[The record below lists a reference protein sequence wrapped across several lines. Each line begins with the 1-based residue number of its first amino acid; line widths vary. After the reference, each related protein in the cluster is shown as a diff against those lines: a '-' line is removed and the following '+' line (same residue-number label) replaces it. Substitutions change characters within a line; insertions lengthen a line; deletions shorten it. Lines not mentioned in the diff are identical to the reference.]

1 MHNGILYDMFKFIID
16 IVPIIAYTN
25 QEVIV
30 MYLSTKQIA
39 ERWDISDRRIRI
51 LCIQGKIEGA
61 IKKGRSWRIPE
72 NAQKPIDNRLKI
84 SNNIPQEFN
93 EAFTRIEN
101 KKALLN
107 KKRPLTKG
115 EVERLQEE
123 FLIDYTYNSNAI
135 EGNTLTLKETEAVLK
150 GNVTIGGK
158 PLKDH
163 LEAIG
168 HKEAFYYVL
177 RLLEDKTAFSE
188 RIIKQI
194 HSLVL
199 SDKPADKGVYRRI
212 PVRIMGADH
221 VPPEPWQVPIMMKTL
236 IAEYK
241 EKQNIHTIERVAI
254 FHLKFE
260 SIHPFIDGNGRC
272 GRLLINFDLIK
283 NGYPNINI
291 KFTDRLKYY
300 NCFTEYHVNKTF
312 IPMVNLITSYVEEM
326 LDKYLSILN
335 FSK

>member
-1 MHNGILYDMFKFIID
+1 
-16 IVPIIAYTN
+16 
-25 QEVIV
+25 

-39 ERWDISDRRIRI
+39 EKWNISDRRVRI
-51 LCIQGKIEGA
+51 LCAEGNINGA
-61 IKKGRSWRIPE
+61 YKEGRSWKIPE

-84 SNNIPQEFN
+84 SNNIPKEFN
-93 EAFTRIEN
+93 KAFIEIEN
-101 KKALLN
+101 KKAILN

-135 EGNTLTLKETEAVLK
+135 EGNTLNLKETEAILK
-150 GNVTIGGK
+150 DNVTIGGK

-168 HKEAFYYVL
+168 HKQAFEYVL
-177 RLLEDKTAFSE
+177 KLLEDKTQFSE

-199 SDKPADKGVYRRI
+199 ADKPEDKGIYRRI
-212 PVRIMGADH
+212 PVRILGSSH
-221 VPPEPWQVPIMMKTL
+221 TPPQPFQVPIKMEQLTS
-236 IAEYK
+236 EYK
-241 EKQNIHTIERVAI
+241 EMQNIHTIERVAL

-272 GRLLINFDLIK
+272 GRLLMNFDLIQ
-283 NGYPNINI
+283 NGYPNINV
-291 KFTDRLKYY
+291 KFTDRTKYY
-300 NCFTEYHVNKTF
+300 DCFNEYHINKTSS
-312 IPMVNLITSYVEEM
+312 PMVNLIAGYVNEM
-326 LDKYLSILN
+326 LDKYLSIL
-335 FSK
+335 S